1 MEKILEKS
9 LKRYVLGAIEGGR
22 CYYLKVRHTPI
33 PGQLLSSVQ
42 YECTF
47 DIESATKATS
57 RNIMESVLE
66 TYLRNVGDD
75 ALDFVVIS
83 LEISF
88 SLIKE
93 ISE

>member
-1 MEKILEKS
+1 MEKVLEKS
-9 LKRYVLGAIEGGR
+9 LKRYVLGAIEDGV

-33 PGQLLSSVQ
+33 PGQLLSRVQ
-42 YECTF
+42 YECTL

-57 RNIMESVLE
+57 RNIMESVFE
-66 TYLRNVGDD
+66 TYLQNVGDD
-75 ALDFVVIS
+75 ALDFVVIP

-93 ISE
+93 I